1 MIDWDDV
8 DFGILGLPVV
18 GVISGIIAVVVIG
31 FLIWAANDN
40 EKECQK
46 RECPAGQE
54 VRLMDNDCLCVSKAK

>member
-8 DFGILGLPVV
+8 DFGILAMPVV
-18 GVISGIIAVVVIG
+18 GFLSAIFFAVVIG
-31 FLIWAANDN
+31 ILIWVANDN

-54 VRLMDNDCLCVSKAK
+54 VRLMENDCLCVSKAK